1 MSRKLPDVPTKIVG
15 TRLPVEL
22 EARAQQ
28 VARELSRL
36 ARGAPITLSAAMN
49 IIVAKGLDTLEPELG
64 IDRKAKSTKSA
75 KSTAA

>member
-22 EARAQQ
+22 EARAQC
-28 VARELSRL
+28 VAKELSRL

-49 IIVAKGLDTLEPELG
+49 IIIAKGLDTIEPELG
-64 IDRKAKSTKSA
+64 IVRTKAKKSA
-75 KSTAA
+75 